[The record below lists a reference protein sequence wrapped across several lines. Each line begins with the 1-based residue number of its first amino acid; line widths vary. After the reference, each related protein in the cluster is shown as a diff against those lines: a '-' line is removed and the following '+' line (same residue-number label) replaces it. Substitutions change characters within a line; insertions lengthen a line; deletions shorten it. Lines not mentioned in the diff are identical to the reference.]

1 MYINIKRLHPNAV
14 IPVKKRDDDF
24 CYDCVAVSEEEIA
37 PNVWCYGL
45 GIAIQPASE
54 YDGQTIRGVA
64 LRPRSSIHTTGMLLS
79 NSPGTDDAEEYTGE
93 LKAVFYHI
101 FPNLPRYKV
110 GDKVCQICLEKTV
123 PMEFREVP
131 ELRKTDRADRG
142 FGSSGLKLYVDGK
155 E

>member
-1 MYINIKRLHPNAV
+1 MFIHIKRLHPDAV
-14 IPVKKRDDDF
+14 IPVKKREGDF
-24 CYDCVAVSEEEIA
+24 CYDCVAVSEDEIA

-64 LRPRSSIHTTGMLLS
+64 LRPRSSIHATGMILS
-79 NSPGTDDAEEYTGE
+79 NAPGTDDVEEYTGE
-93 LKAVFYHI
+93 LKVVFYHI

-110 GDKVCQICLEKTV
+110 GDKICQICLEKTV
-123 PMEFREVP
+123 PMKFREVS
-131 ELRKTDRADRG
+131 ELRKTDRSDHC
-142 FGSSGLKLYVDGK
+142 FGSSGLTLNVNGK

>member
-1 MYINIKRLHPNAV
+1 MYINIKRLHPDAV
-14 IPVKKRDDDF
+14 IPVKKREGDF

-64 LRPRSSIHTTGMLLS
+64 LRPRSSIHYTGMILS
-79 NSPGTDDAEEYTGE
+79 NSPGTDDVEEYTGE

-110 GDKVCQICLEKTV
+110 GDKVCQICLENTV

-131 ELRKTDRADRG
+131 ELRKTDRAYRG
-142 FGSSGLKLYVDGK
+142 FGSSGLKIYSDGK

>member
-14 IPVKKRDDDF
+14 IPVKKREGDF
-24 CYDCVAVSEEEIA
+24 CYDCVAISEEEIA
-37 PNVWCYGL
+37 PNVWRYGL

-54 YDGQTIRGVA
+54 FDGQTIRGVN
-64 LRPRSSIHTTGMLLS
+64 LRPRSSIHATGMILS
-79 NSPGTDDAEEYTGE
+79 NAPGTDDVEEYTGE

-123 PMEFREVP
+123 PMEFREVS
-131 ELRKTDRADRG
+131 EFRKTDRADRG
-142 FGSSGLKLYVDGK
+142 YGSSGLTLNDHGK

>member
-131 ELRKTDRADRG
+131 ELRKTDRADHG
-142 FGSSGLKLYVDGK
+142 IGSSGLKIYVDSK